1 MFEYTIYAT
10 LALSTYFFALI
21 DASFSEDDGKNMNMA
36 FYLQCSPQLF
46 SFYLFIYLFSPK
58 CASRLAWEKME
69 VGFEM
74 GCVVEA

>member
-46 SFYLFIYLFSPK
+46 SIYLFIYFSPL
-58 CASRLAWEKME
+58 SW
-69 VGFEM
+69 
-74 GCVVEA
+74 